1 MCSDCNCSTFKTN
14 AAFLQKER
22 KIIFEGEEAY
32 LIRSKPFPVI
42 RTKDDSIICGAL
54 DNRFEYVE

>member
-1 MCSDCNCSTFKTN
+1 MCSDSKSLPFKTN
-14 AAFLQKER
+14 PDFLQKEQ
-22 KIIFEGEEAY
+22 KVIFEGEEAF

-42 RTKDDSIICGAL
+42 RTKNDSIIAGSL